1 MHSNHFSVVKPAVC
15 RHCAGIVPAPH
26 KKEKKEENN
35 CAGAAPAPAGD
46 VRIFVR
52 RSSDFFL
59 RIFVRISRQIPEP
72 YINHQHLTFS
82 SVGKPAAEP
91 ETQN

>member
-52 RSSDFFL
+52 RGSDFFCGFL
-59 RIFVRISRQIPEP
+59 SGFRDKFQNRILITSI
-72 YINHQHLTFS
+72 
-82 SVGKPAAEP
+82 
-91 ETQN
+91 

>member
-35 CAGAAPAPAGD
+35 CAGAAPAPPATFGFLSGE
-46 VRIFVR
+46 VRIFFA
-52 RSSDFFL
+52 DFCPDFATN
-59 RIFVRISRQIPEP
+59 SRTV
-72 YINHQHLTFS
+72 Y
-82 SVGKPAAEP
+82 
-91 ETQN
+91 